1 MELASLISI
10 LKFSTA
16 ENECKFMEL
25 EDALAEGFRASW
37 EHETPGVVE
46 CRFMDKTDI
55 GLPSWHDIEQV
66 AKQERWREIE
76 VQDMHIEDL
85 HMYGIERECASAAP
99 GAEISASAAA
109 AKYPELPRPQPPAT
123 QPPAHVPQ
131 PKSRGLPNKPGPW
144 RGKFIP
150 NPNCWVQ
157 VQFRHLKDKHNE
169 REARRKLKKAAAEA
183 AATGSASSS
192 AAATGSASSSAREG
206 QAQLGRPGSRPI
218 WDTW

>member
-1 MELASLISI
+1 MAVASLISF
-10 LKFSTA
+10 LERRTA
-16 ENECKFMEL
+16 EKEGMFMER
-25 EDALAEGFRASW
+25 EDALAEGIRASW
-37 EHETPGVVE
+37 G
-46 CRFMDKTDI
+46 F
-55 GLPSWHDIEQV
+55 WHDIEQV

-76 VQDMHIEDL
+76 VQCMHIEDL

-123 QPPAHVPQ
+123 QPPARVFLR
-131 PKSRGLPNKPGPW
+131 PKSRGVPNKPGPW

-157 VQFRHLKDKHNE
+157 VRFRHMKDKHNE

-206 QAQLGRPGSRPI
+206 QAQLGGPGSRPI